1 MYSLKNY
8 TEQCYNIGSPSPNPT
23 RSPLKELPTSQ
34 IDSEYSFSPENLTR
48 VRKDSLKRKIGDQD
62 SDIESDSESVPKRV
76 KMNKKDKAE
85 FMSLISEQIAKQIKI
100 QYEAN
105 NSTLVNTINGALETK
120 LATLENQIKGISD
133 ETKSELSIIK
143 EDISKLKDK
152 VTEST
157 EINYEELKNKLVPV
171 VKDDIVSAIKVDL
184 KSESDAVNAVWKA
197 TLADK
202 VWEAEHNMIIFNKAI
217 ANNPQQD
224 VSEFLEKDMNLDNE
238 TRSKLSIRR
247 ACRLGKGRNNQP
259 PPLLVSFSHPS
270 ERNLVL
276 NHRKI

>member
-120 LATLENQIKGISD
+120 LATLESQIKV
-133 ETKSELSIIK
+133 L
-143 EDISKLKDK
+143 LKR
-152 VTEST
+152 
-157 EINYEELKNKLVPV
+157 
-171 VKDDIVSAIKVDL
+171 
-184 KSESDAVNAVWKA
+184 
-197 TLADK
+197 
-202 VWEAEHNMIIFNKAI
+202 IF
-217 ANNPQQD
+217 Q
-224 VSEFLEKDMNLDNE
+224 S
-238 TRSKLSIRR
+238 
-247 ACRLGKGRNNQP
+247 
-259 PPLLVSFSHPS
+259 
-270 ERNLVL
+270 
-276 NHRKI
+276 